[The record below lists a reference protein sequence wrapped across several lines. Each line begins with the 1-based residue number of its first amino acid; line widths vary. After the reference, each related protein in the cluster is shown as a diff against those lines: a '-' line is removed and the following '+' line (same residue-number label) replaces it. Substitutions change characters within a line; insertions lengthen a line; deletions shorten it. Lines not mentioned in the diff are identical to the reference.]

1 MLRGCRIFI
10 ESFINLISLSISRFS
25 FTDQF
30 GAWLLPVLCLL
41 FSLLCHSVFK
51 RSHYVVFSPLLY
63 CFLLGDRLPHAAE
76 ITLSPLVCQQQEWT
90 ENISVRCYKM
100 QSVSGSHQLHDTPS
114 KNLMQEPR
122 LPIFLYNFKYNP
134 KDKFIASE
142 KQAEGSSWW
151 RETVNASYFHYH
163 AHCALAFGGILKHGF
178 LGFYCLY
185 VLAQCYFSVY
195 FNEWIYYIAHCKK
208 FSVTLLKTL

>member
-1 MLRGCRIFI
+1 MATPSSVPPFL
-10 ESFINLISLSISRFS
+10 SSLPFS
-25 FTDQF
+25 LQE
-30 GAWLLPVLCLL
+30 VSLCCVFPSALL
-41 FSLLCHSVFK
+41 FSAWWQIASCSWDHS
-51 RSHYVVFSPLLY
+51 
-63 CFLLGDRLPHAAE
+63 
-76 ITLSPLVCQQQEWT
+76 LSPLVCQQQEWT

-195 FNEWIYYIAHCKK
+195 FNEWIYYIAHCTK